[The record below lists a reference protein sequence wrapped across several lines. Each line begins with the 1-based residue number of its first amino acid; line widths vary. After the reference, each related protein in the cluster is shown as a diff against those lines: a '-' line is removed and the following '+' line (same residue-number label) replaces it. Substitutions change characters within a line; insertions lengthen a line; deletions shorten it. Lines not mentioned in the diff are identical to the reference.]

1 MTMCGNIMIQ
11 IKELLLN
18 INRVYLMMYKK
29 NYKNKLS
36 YINNFIVYETY

>member
-36 YINNFIVYETY
+36 YINKFYSI